1 MRYSANLN
9 IIIKAIEKATNHIS
23 RDFVELENLQSN
35 PVSSAKFTTS
45 CYNRIKQIL
54 IDDFAKFR
62 PEFNMVFSDG
72 QKINNLENSEY
83 FLMIHAIDGIENLLR
98 ASPDFTVSIAL
109 IYKKNGKE
117 EVVCVAISKIIGG
130 ELFYCE
136 KGFGAYLNNRRI
148 RISKRQKNTKNDYL
162 IACEDYN
169 FFNKLTLVNKSKDAK
184 ANVLENKEDSNNNKD
199 PNKFSLRNFGCKTLE
214 IAYFSS
220 ARIEQVVHVKS
231 SWYEPFLLIAKEAG
245 GRVSE
250 DENNYIISN

>member
-9 IIIKAIEKATNHIS
+9 IIIKAIEKASNHIS

-35 PVSSAKFTTS
+35 PASSSKFTSS

-54 IDDFAKFR
+54 IEDFTKFR
-62 PEFNMVFSDG
+62 SEFNIVFSDG
-72 QKINNLENSEY
+72 QKITNSENSEY
-83 FLMIHAIDGIENLLR
+83 TLLIHAIDGIENLLR
-98 ASPDFTVSIAL
+98 ASQDFVISIAL

-130 ELFYCE
+130 ELFYSE

-148 RISKRQKNTKNDYL
+148 RVSKRQKNQKGQYL
-162 IACEDYN
+162 VACEDFNYL
-169 FFNKLTLVNKSKDAK
+169 NKLHLNQSKQPNDNVSHSKDDS
-184 ANVLENKEDSNNNKD
+184 EDNKEL
-199 PNKFSLRNFGCKTLE
+199 LRILPRNIGCKTLE
-214 IAYFSS
+214 IGYFSC
-220 ARIEQVVHVKS
+220 ARLEQVIHIKS

-250 DENNYIISN
+250 DGENYIISNF

>member
-23 RDFVELENLQSN
+23 RDFIELENLQSN

-54 IDDFAKFR
+54 IDDFTKFR
-62 PEFNMVFSDG
+62 SEFNIVFSDG
-72 QKINNLENSEY
+72 QKITNQENSEY
-83 FLMIHAIDGIENLLR
+83 YLMIHAIDGIENLLR
-98 ASPDFTVSIAL
+98 ASPDFAVSIAL

-148 RISKRQKNTKNDYL
+148 RISKRQKTLKSDYL

-169 FFNKLTLVNKSKDAK
+169 FFNKLTLANQSKVTK
-184 ANVLENKEDSNNNKD
+184 PNVLQNKENS
-199 PNKFSLRNFGCKTLE
+199 NKFSLRNIGCKSLE

-220 ARIEQVVHVKS
+220 ARIEQVVHYKS

-250 DENNYIISN
+250 DEDNYIISNY